1 MKTKSRSPDNVDECE
16 ADNMT
21 EDSDKDLKK
30 SSNNEI
36 NAEISKQNYRVS
48 QKKLDW
54 VFA

>member
-36 NAEISKQNYRVS
+36 NAEISKQNYIFPSVLPNS
-48 QKKLDW
+48 GPS
-54 VFA
+54 